1 MKKILFLAM
10 LLCAYSSMSAQ
21 ETATKTK
28 VAIYTTG
35 EVENGYKK
43 VIGSKVTSVITQSS
57 EYVAVERTVDFLNAL
72 SQEQDYQTSGAVSD
86 NQIMKIGQQFGVHY
100 VVVLDISNLFGSL
113 FISARMI
120 DVQTG
125 LIKESAELGQ
135 EVNSMDG
142 LIRISTLIA
151 RAIVGTE
158 MYKCEGPFAREKDL
172 FDFVK
177 SKVPQGYKI
186 ATSSEIATLIEIHDM
201 KGTIVN
207 YPIYCDLSTYIDDRY
222 NYTKGTLKF
231 KGDSTAVYDNYWY
244 YDTKSVYEEYWDDD
258 SEKWRKRYVGS
269 ETDYSSISSNY
280 SITSGYV
287 YLLKE

>member
-10 LLCAYSSMSAQ
+10 LLCAYSSIFAQ

-35 EVENGYKK
+35 EVDNGYKK

-86 NQIMKIGQQFGVHY
+86 NQIMKIGQQFGVNY
-100 VVVLDISNLFGSL
+100 VLVLDISNLFGSL

-125 LIKESAELGQ
+125 LIKESAELGE

-151 RAIVGTE
+151 KAIVGTE
-158 MYKCEGPFAREKDL
+158 MYKCEGPFAVRKDL
-172 FDFVK
+172 YDFVK

-186 ATSSEIATLIEIHDM
+186 ATASEIETLIEIHDM

-207 YPIYCDLSTYIDDRY
+207 YPIYCDLSTYIEYSDSR
-222 NYTKGTLKF
+222 NYCYTQGTLKF
-231 KGDSTAVYDNYWY
+231 KGDSTKVYNKYWILY
-244 YDTKSVYEEYWDDD
+244 TSD
-258 SEKWRKRYVGS
+258 
-269 ETDYSSISSNY
+269 SSIGVNS